1 VYSFT
6 TYENEYNGLPG
17 LENLVLLKA
26 MLGQA
31 DDIVKL
37 LLALVLGGVIGWER
51 ELYDKPA
58 GFRTNTLIC
67 VGATLFTI
75 LSLRMGTIPGT
86 DSSRIAAQIVS
97 GIGFLGAGAIIRR
110 GEAVL
115 GLTTA
120 ATIWFVASIGMGIGA
135 GHYVISAIGTA
146 LALAIL
152 FVFRKFENLIDQFHT
167 TRTYHVI
174 LSAEDEA
181 VRELN
186 LVLDSCQLKV
196 LGTKQVKSANSYFYD
211 ITLSGR
217 KAHHNPLLEKLLKSP
232 TVKEVRY

>member
-1 VYSFT
+1 MV
-6 TYENEYNGLPG
+6 P
-17 LENLVLLKA
+17 
-26 MLGQA
+26 
-31 DDIVKL
+31 DDLTKL
-37 LLALVLGGVIGWER
+37 LLSLVLGGLIGWER

-75 LSLRMGTIPGT
+75 FSLRIGTIPAT
-86 DSSRIAAQIVS
+86 DSARIAAQIVS

-135 GHYVISAIGTA
+135 GYYLTSCTGTV

-152 FVFRKFENLIDQFHT
+152 VLFRKFEHLVDTFHT
-167 TRTYHVI
+167 TRTYHVT
-174 LSAEDEA
+174 LSAEDDA
-181 VRELN
+181 VRELTDI
-186 LVLDSCQLKV
+186 LDACGLKV
-196 LGTKQVKSANSYFYD
+196 LGNKQVKSDNRYFYE

-217 KAHHNPLLEKLLKSP
+217 KNNHTPLLEKLLRSP
-232 TVKEVRY
+232 TVREVRY

>member
-1 VYSFT
+1 M
-6 TYENEYNGLPG
+6 
-17 LENLVLLKA
+17 A
-26 MLGQA
+26 IAA
-31 DDIVKL
+31 DDLFKL
-37 LLALVLGGVIGWER
+37 LLALVLGGLIGWER

-67 VGATLFTI
+67 VGSTLFTI
-75 LSLRMGTIPGT
+75 FSLKIGTIPGT
-86 DSSRIAAQIVS
+86 DSARIAAQIVS

-120 ATIWFVASIGMGIGA
+120 ATIWFVASIGMGVGA
-135 GHYVISAIGTA
+135 GYYLTSSVGTA

-152 FVFRKFENLIDQFHT
+152 VLFRKFENLVDRFHT

-174 LSAEDEA
+174 LSADDEA
-181 VRELN
+181 VRELSRA
-186 LVLDSCQLKV
+186 LDSCGLRV
-196 LGTKQVKSANSYFYD
+196 LGNKQVKSDNRYFYE

-217 KAHHNPLLEKLLKSP
+217 KDQHNPLLENLLKSP
-232 TVKEVRY
+232 TVKEVKY

>member
-1 VYSFT
+1 M
-6 TYENEYNGLPG
+6 
-17 LENLVLLKA
+17 LVAQEDLF
-26 MLGQA
+26 
-31 DDIVKL
+31 KL
-37 LLALVLGGVIGWER
+37 LLALFLGGVIGWER

-67 VGATLFTI
+67 VGSTLFTI
-75 LSLRMGTIPGT
+75 FSLKIGTIPGT
-86 DSSRIAAQIVS
+86 DSARIAAQIVS

-120 ATIWFVASIGMGIGA
+120 ATIWFVASIGMGVGA
-135 GHYVISAIGTA
+135 GFYVTSSVGTA

-152 FVFRKFENLIDQFHT
+152 ILFRKFENLVDRFHT

-186 LVLDSCQLKV
+186 LAVDSCGLKV
-196 LGTKQVKSANSYFYD
+196 LGSKQVKSDNRYIYE

-217 KAHHNPLLEKLLKSP
+217 KAEHNPLLEKLLKSP

>member
-1 VYSFT
+1 
-6 TYENEYNGLPG
+6 
-17 LENLVLLKA
+17 
-26 MLGQA
+26 MLAA
-31 DDIVKL
+31 DDLIKL
-37 LLALVLGGVIGWER
+37 LLALILGGLIGWER

-67 VGATLFTI
+67 VGSTLFTI
-75 LSLRMGTIPGT
+75 FSLKIGTIPGT
-86 DSSRIAAQIVS
+86 DSARIAAQIVS

-120 ATIWFVASIGMGIGA
+120 ATIWFVASIGMGVGA
-135 GHYVISAIGTA
+135 GYYLTSSVGTA

-152 FVFRKFENLIDQFHT
+152 VLFRKFENLVDRFHT

-174 LSAEDEA
+174 LSADDEA
-181 VRELN
+181 VRELSRA
-186 LVLDSCQLKV
+186 LDSCGLRV
-196 LGTKQVKSANSYFYD
+196 LGNKQVKSDNRYFYE

-217 KAHHNPLLEKLLKSP
+217 KDQHNPLLENLLKSP
-232 TVKEVRY
+232 TVKEVKY

>member
-1 VYSFT
+1 M
-6 TYENEYNGLPG
+6 
-17 LENLVLLKA
+17 A
-26 MLGQA
+26 IAA
-31 DDIVKL
+31 DDLFKL
-37 LLALVLGGVIGWER
+37 LLALVLGGLIGWER

-67 VGATLFTI
+67 VGSTLFTI
-75 LSLRMGTIPGT
+75 FSLKIGIIPGT
-86 DSSRIAAQIVS
+86 DSARIAAQIVS

-120 ATIWFVASIGMGIGA
+120 ATIWFVASIGMGVGA
-135 GHYVISAIGTA
+135 GYYVTSSVGTA

-152 FVFRKFENLIDQFHT
+152 VLFRKFEHLVDRFHT

-174 LSAEDEA
+174 LLAEDEA
-181 VRELN
+181 VRELSRT
-186 LVLDSCQLKV
+186 LDSCGLRV
-196 LGTKQVKSANSYFYD
+196 LANKQIKSDNRYFYE

-217 KAHHNPLLEKLLKSP
+217 KDQHNPLLENLLKSP
-232 TVKEVRY
+232 TVKEVKY

>member
-1 VYSFT
+1 MQV
-6 TYENEYNGLPG
+6 
-17 LENLVLLKA
+17 V
-26 MLGQA
+26 A
-31 DDIVKL
+31 DDLVKL
-37 LLALVLGGVIGWER
+37 LLALVLGGLIGWER

-67 VGATLFTI
+67 VGSTLFTI
-75 LSLRMGTIPGT
+75 FSLKIGIIPGT
-86 DSSRIAAQIVS
+86 DSARIAAQIVS
-97 GIGFLGAGAIIRR
+97 GIGFLGARAIIRR

-135 GHYVISAIGTA
+135 GYYVISSVGTA

-152 FVFRKFENLIDQFHT
+152 FVFRKFEHLVDRIHT

-174 LSAEDEA
+174 VSAEDDA
-181 VRELN
+181 VRELS
-186 LVLDSCQLKV
+186 LVLDSCGLRV
-196 LGTKQVKSANSYFYD
+196 LGNKQVKSDNRYFYE
-211 ITLSGR
+211 ITLSGKR
-217 KAHHNPLLEKLLKSP
+217 AEHTPLLEKLLKSP

>member
-1 VYSFT
+1 MKTMQVT
-6 TYENEYNGLPG
+6 
-17 LENLVLLKA
+17 
-26 MLGQA
+26 A
-31 DDIVKL
+31 DDLVKL
-37 LLALVLGGVIGWER
+37 LLALVLGGLIGWER

-67 VGATLFTI
+67 VGSTLFTI
-75 LSLRMGTIPGT
+75 FSLKIGIIPGT
-86 DSSRIAAQIVS
+86 DSARIAAQIVS

-135 GHYVISAIGTA
+135 GYYVISSVGTA

-152 FVFRKFENLIDQFHT
+152 FVFRKFENLVDRIRT

-174 LSAEDEA
+174 VSAEDDA
-181 VRELN
+181 VRELS
-186 LVLDSCQLKV
+186 LVLDSCGLRV
-196 LGTKQVKSANSYFYD
+196 LGNKQVKSDNRYFYE
-211 ITLSGR
+211 ITLSGKR
-217 KAHHNPLLEKLLKSP
+217 AEHTPLLEKLLKSP